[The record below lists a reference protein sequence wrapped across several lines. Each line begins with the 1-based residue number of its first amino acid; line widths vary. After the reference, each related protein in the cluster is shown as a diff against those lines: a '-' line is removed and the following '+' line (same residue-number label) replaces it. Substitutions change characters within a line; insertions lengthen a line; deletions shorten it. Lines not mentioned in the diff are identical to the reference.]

1 MRGGVP
7 TRMDRSLP
15 ARGKDLVERAG
26 QDRRRVADRI
36 GGAEPHKPIRSDQHG
51 TLRTDAAVLQPPA
64 HDVDMV
70 DVAESDSGRAQR
82 YAALC
87 SDFQRGLDPVPPS
100 SPAIK
105 TKWPP
110 WINDPN
116 GSRLP
121 SRSTHA

>member
-1 MRGGVP
+1 MSCSFVVIRRWRYEGGRRIPYPRGE
-7 TRMDRSLP
+7 
-15 ARGKDLVERAG
+15 DLVERAG
-26 QDRRRVADRI
+26 QDRRRVADHI

-87 SDFQRGLDPVPPS
+87 SDFQRGLDPVP
-100 SPAIK
+100 AIF
-105 TKWPP
+105 
-110 WINDPN
+110 
-116 GSRLP
+116 SRYQDEVA
-121 SRSTHA
+121 TVDQ